1 MHNLLSHHPEL
12 GLIFLHQ
19 AARNT
24 REENDFCL
32 RIATGSVRMRLI
44 HFLSKFSEANS
55 SYSEEGLVINIPIYR
70 KNIAAMIGVRPES
83 LSRLIYQME
92 NEGIAEFGNKW
103 VRISNPHTFF
113 AGYPFHSPGLGCYA
127 GGMEDASHPVA
138 GVDYPQTF
146 QAMDERFRN
155 DKACRDYI
163 WRLRWPNGFVCRH
176 CGAAVEPWTMA
187 RGRLRCRACRGE
199 TSLTSG
205 TIFEGT
211 RKPLRMW
218 LMAMWFVTAQRNG
231 VSALGLQRVLGLGSY
246 ETAWTWL
253 HKLRRAM
260 VRPGRDL
267 LSGAVEVGK
276 IYVGGPEEGDRGRET
291 EHKAIVAVAAEK
303 NGRGTGRIRLRRIG
317 DVSVDSM
324 FPFIRSAVMP
334 GAVVHT
340 DGWKG
345 YAGLA
350 EAGYQH
356 QVAVINGGSDPAH
369 EVMPRV
375 HIVASLLKQW
385 LIGPHQGGIQ
395 RQHLDYY
402 LDEFTFRFNRRRS
415 RSRGLLFHRLSQQAV
430 AIEPAP
436 YRAIINP
443 VGSDGFPLAGE

>member
-1 MHNLLSHHPEL
+1 
-12 GLIFLHQ
+12 
-19 AARNT
+19 
-24 REENDFCL
+24 
-32 RIATGSVRMRLI
+32 
-44 HFLSKFSEANS
+44 
-55 SYSEEGLVINIPIYR
+55 
-70 KNIAAMIGVRPES
+70 
-83 LSRLIYQME
+83 ME
-92 NEGIAEFGNKW
+92 N
-103 VRISNPHTFF
+103 
-113 AGYPFHSPGLGCYA
+113 AGS
-127 GGMEDASHPVA
+127 PVA

-146 QAMDERFRN
+146 QAMDEWFRS
-155 DKACRDYI
+155 DEACRDYI
-163 WRLRWPNGFVCRH
+163 RRLRWPSGFICRH
-176 CGAAVEPWTMA
+176 CGAAEEPWATA

-218 LMAMWFVTAQRNG
+218 FLAMWFVTSQKNG

-260 VRPGRDL
+260 VRPGRGL
-267 LSGAVEVGK
+267 LSGAVEVDET
-276 IYVGGPEEGDRGRET
+276 YVGGPEKGKRGRET
-291 EHKAIVAVAAEK
+291 EHKAIVAVAVEK
-303 NGRGTGRIRLRRIG
+303 NGRGPGRIRLRRIG
-317 DVSVDSM
+317 DVSADSL
-324 FPFIRSAVMP
+324 FAFVRSAVMP

-356 QVAVINGGSDPAH
+356 QVTVISGGSDPAH

-375 HIVASLLKQW
+375 HLVASLLKRW
-385 LIGPHQGGIQ
+385 LIGTHQGGIQ

-415 RSRGLLFHRLSQQAV
+415 RSRGLLFHRLAQQAV
-430 AIEPAP
+430 AVEPAP
-436 YRAIINP
+436 YRAIVNP
-443 VGSDGFPLAGE
+443 ADSNGSQTAGD